1 MEYAVSDDNRTLRTV
16 ATLENQ
22 SAQQT
27 EGPFTQRFAANL
39 DAPTTARFLRVHAR
53 SITTIPGWHDARGRK
68 AWLFADEIMVE

>member
-39 DAPTTARFLRVHAR
+39 VADDGSLPAR
-53 SITTIPGWHDARGRK
+53 SREEHYHDPGLA
-68 AWLFADEIMVE
+68 